1 MVYFK
6 INGLGYNCGYNENKC
21 PEKNGSCITC
31 VKARL
36 RGLGFEFDAAIEI
49 IKVDSIEKQLKVE
62 RETIWQKFLDVLNI
76 KHIIIMDKG
85 SGLTLLNYTVS
96 GVDIDADLLSG
107 FIQAN
112 ITFSE
117 SGEVSDQYL
126 VPSFE
131 YNYYE
136 FQYKNFNILL
146 KDGEYVRVCLIL
158 DHKASSKLKNH
169 IFRFVEEYERS
180 FEDELTIFQDTGAIE
195 IKNMIDA
202 IVESFNIS
210 LMFPMTLEHSI
221 PPYELEK
228 VNKSVVQKAIYN
240 LAKEM
245 LAVKPFFF
253 IYNMLKR
260 LKKIVDIEDEVVIY
274 EIHQLLER
282 RVFKPTSI
290 EAMADNIE
298 SVQVAGQKKEM
309 KTSSISSIIM
319 SEIDL
324 DELKERLEDM
334 WTYTSDTIS
343 FAASSK
349 KISDTDYKLKR
360 FEVSDN
366 VNSLIKVTGTD
377 TNAGVYT
384 VSSASAGEIT
394 VSESLTD
401 EAAGEDIT
409 IIATSIM
416 VLKALEAAE
425 DLAKQGI
432 SAEVLDPRTIS
443 PLDGEL
449 IAESVKKTG
458 RVVIVHE
465 ACNKGGISGE
475 ISKLI
480 IENAFDYLDAP
491 IKTVA
496 GYDVPIPFHPEMEKW
511 VVPNKEKIIQGVNE
525 II

>member
-6 INGLGYNCGYNENKC
+6 INGLGYNCGYSENKC
-21 PEKNGSCITC
+21 PKEKISCIEC
-31 VKARL
+31 IKARL
-36 RGLGFEFDAAIEI
+36 KELGFEFDSTIEI
-49 IKVDSIEKQLKVE
+49 FKVDSIEKQLKLE

-85 SGLTLLNYTVS
+85 SGLTLLNYAVS

-126 VPSFE
+126 MPSFE

-136 FQYKNFNILL
+136 FQYKSFNILL
-146 KDGEYVRVCLIL
+146 KDGDYVRVCLIL
-158 DHKASSKLKNH
+158 DHKASNKLKNH
-169 IFRFVEEYERS
+169 IFRFVEEFERT
-180 FEDELTIFQDTGAIE
+180 FENELNIFQDTGGIE
-195 IKNMIDA
+195 TYNMIDV

-228 VNKSVVQKAIYN
+228 VKRSVIQKAIYN

-260 LKKIVDIEDEVVIY
+260 LKKIVNIEDEVVIY

-319 SEIDL
+319 SDTDI
-324 DELKERLEDM
+324 DELKDRLEYMDK
-334 WTYTSDTIS
+334 YTARKLIKEFMRKARAAEKDLSYQVTINEYNRALYVAQD
-343 FAASSK
+343 FK
-349 KISDTDYKLKR
+349 FKDEINKISQKIFDLEHKSKTIELDFNIEKAENAEKYGD
-360 FEVSDN
+360 FI
-366 VNSLIKVTGTD
+366 NSI
-377 TNAGVYT
+377 NYYQ
-384 VSSASAGEIT
+384 
-394 VSESLTD
+394 
-401 EAAGEDIT
+401 
-409 IIATSIM
+409 
-416 VLKALEAAE
+416 KALEI
-425 DLAKQGI
+425 LHGFKVYNI
-432 SAEVLDPRTIS
+432 IDPRI
-443 PLDGEL
+443 
-449 IAESVKKTG
+449 KKFKKKILKL
-458 RVVIVHE
+458 RD
-465 ACNKGGISGE
+465 E
-475 ISKLI
+475 I
-480 IENAFDYLDAP
+480 
-491 IKTVA
+491 
-496 GYDVPIPFHPEMEKW
+496 
-511 VVPNKEKIIQGVNE
+511 
-525 II
+525 